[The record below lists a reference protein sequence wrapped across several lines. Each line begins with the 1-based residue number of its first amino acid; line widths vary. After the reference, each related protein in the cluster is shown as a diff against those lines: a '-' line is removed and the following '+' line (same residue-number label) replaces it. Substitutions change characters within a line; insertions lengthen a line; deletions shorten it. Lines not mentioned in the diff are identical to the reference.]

1 MDPQYKPSRM
11 ETRTV
16 FGLRLV
22 QARNDA
28 AIGRDMFTNIVSANK
43 EVLVPLSYR

>member
-1 MDPQYKPSRM
+1 M

-28 AIGRDMFTNIVSANK
+28 VIGRDMFTNIVSANK
-43 EVLVPLSYR
+43 EVGSGLPYIG